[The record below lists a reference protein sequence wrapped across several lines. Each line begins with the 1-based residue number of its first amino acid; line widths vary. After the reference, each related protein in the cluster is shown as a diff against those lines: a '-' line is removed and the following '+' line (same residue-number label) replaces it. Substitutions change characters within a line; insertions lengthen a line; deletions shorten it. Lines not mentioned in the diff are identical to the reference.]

1 MANWFECKVS
11 YGKTLD
17 TGIQKT
23 VKESFLVDALSFTE
37 AEGRIIEE
45 IRPFVTGEFT
55 VSAIKRANYSEVY
68 FDETGD
74 RWFRCRVAFISIDEK
89 TGVEKLTPT
98 NILVQAT
105 EHSQAV
111 ENLNICMKGTM
122 ADWRITAVNETSLLD
137 VFRYESKL
145 SDTQQQ

>member
-1 MANWFECKVS
+1 MANWFECKVK
-11 YGKTLD
+11 YGKTLE

-23 VKESFLVDALSFTE
+23 VTEAFLVDALSFTE

-45 IRPFVTGEFT
+45 LRPFVSGEFV

-74 RWFRCRVAFISIDEK
+74 RWFRCRVAFITLDEK

-98 NILVQAT
+98 NILIQAT

-111 ENLNICMKGTM
+111 ENLNLCMKGTM
-122 ADWRITAVNETSLLD
+122 ADWRLTAVNETRLLD
-137 VFRYESKL
+137 VYRYESKL
-145 SDTQQQ
+145 SDTPQS

>member
-11 YGKTLD
+11 YGKTLN

-122 ADWRITAVNETSLLD
+122 ADWRIIAVNETSLLD

>member
-1 MANWFECKVS
+1 MANWFECKVR
-11 YGKTLD
+11 YGKTLE
-17 TGIQKT
+17 TGLQKMVT
-23 VKESFLVDALSFTE
+23 ETFLVDALSFTE

-55 VSAIKRANYSEVY
+55 VAAIKRANYSEIY

-74 RWFRCRVAFISIDEK
+74 RWFRCRVAFVTIDEK
-89 TGVEKLTPT
+89 TGAEKLTPT
-98 NILVQAT
+98 NILVQAS

-111 ENLNICMKGTM
+111 ENLKECMKGTM
-122 ADWRITAVNETSLLD
+122 ADWRITAVNETRLLD

-145 SDTQQQ
+145 PDAAQQ

>member
-11 YGKTLD
+11 YGKTLN

-122 ADWRITAVNETSLLD
+122 ADWRIIAVNETSLLN

>member
-1 MANWFECKVS
+1 MANWFECKVK
-11 YGKTLD
+11 YGKTLE

-23 VKESFLVDALSFTE
+23 VTESFLVDALSFTE

-45 IRPFVTGEFT
+45 VRPFVSGEFT

-68 FDETGD
+68 FDATGD
-74 RWFRCRVAFISIDEK
+74 RWFRCRVSFITIDEK

-111 ENLNICMKGTM
+111 ENLNLCMKGTM
-122 ADWRITAVNETSLLD
+122 ADWRITAVNETSLQD
-137 VFRYESKL
+137 VFRYESNVPDMPKE
-145 SDTQQQ
+145 

>member
-1 MANWFECKVS
+1 MANWFECKVK
-11 YGKTLD
+11 YGKTLE

-23 VKESFLVDALSFTE
+23 VTEAFLVDALSFTE

-45 IRPFVTGEFT
+45 LRPFVSGEFM

-74 RWFRCRVAFISIDEK
+74 RWFRCRVAFITLDEK

-98 NILVQAT
+98 NILIQAS

-111 ENLNICMKGTM
+111 ENLNLCMKGTM
-122 ADWRITAVNETSLLD
+122 ADWRLTAVNETRLLD
-137 VFRYESKL
+137 VYRYESKL
-145 SDTQQQ
+145 SDTPQ